1 MKVDGQ
7 KYYGEGKSKKIARVE
22 AASTA
27 LRSFIQF
34 KDGATLSPLKMSSAL
49 DFTSDEHTDGTY
61 SANAKMSFFQL
72 SFEILQMN

>member
-1 MKVDGQ
+1 MSKYKKKTSQVDGQ

-34 KDGATLSPLKMSSAL
+34 KDGITLSPVKVSSAL
-49 DFTSDEHTDGTY
+49 DFTSDEHTDGRF
-61 SANAKMSFFQL
+61 N
-72 SFEILQMN
+72 EILKGM